1 AEGGNKE
8 RDARLL
14 EEYVQDHP
22 SDVAARNQLERMQ
35 ATDVLILPAKEAA
48 LAEVK
53 PSTATEPAISLPL
66 PSNWLPPDVDEKV
79 PPVEPGVPCALDEL
93 VQQAGKRVEELIKNV
108 DRFAASELLRHEAS
122 SNWGWAEVPER
133 RKFDDDES
141 IEHYVPGGYD

>member
-1 AEGGNKE
+1 I
-8 RDARLL
+8 RDATVTGVQTCALPISARLL

-66 PSNWLPPDVDEKV
+66 PSNWLPPDVDEI
-79 PPVEPGVPCALDEL
+79 GRASCRDE
-93 VQQAGKRVEELIKNV
+93 V
-108 DRFAASELLRHEAS
+108 
-122 SNWGWAEVPER
+122 WAWWV
-133 RKFDDDES
+133 K
-141 IEHYVPGGYD
+141 